1 MSLDTRPG
9 YIPALDGLR
18 AFAVLAVLAYHSGT
32 VLSSHPGGIGGVDV
46 FFVIS
51 GFVITRLLLSEL
63 SRTSR
68 IDLVRFYGRRAIRLY
83 PALLCV
89 VLITSIFWWVVG
101 SPSVHFV
108 FEVVGSLLYLTP
120 VTTVVLPHLVMF
132 SHTWTLGI
140 EEYFYLALPLFLLIA
155 RPWRLK
161 QSQMI
166 ALFLSAGVA
175 MLGAIAVARFMTEDP
190 SALLNYF
197 LRAGG
202 LFLGCAA
209 AVLMERGSAIKSPI
223 FVSFVGVLGIAAGM
237 AILGLPKVGG
247 LGFLTIDI
255 STMAVI
261 LSVSSTSRNAVGRV
275 LSWKPLVYIGRISYE
290 IYLWHLPLLVCAG
303 LLLPNTGLLVPLV
316 SYALTLLL
324 AVVTHHG
331 LAPLQNSLRR
341 SVDRRSVP
349 SGQLSHGGLSSS

>member
-1 MSLDTRPG
+1 MSHEKRPG

-18 AFAVLAVLAYHSGT
+18 ALAVLAVLAYHSET
-32 VLSSHPGGIGGVDV
+32 ALSSHPGGIGGVDV

-89 VLITSIFWWVVG
+89 VFVASLFWWVMA
-101 SPSVHFV
+101 SPNIYYL

-140 EEYFYLALPLFLLIA
+140 EEYFYLALPLFLLVA

-161 QSQMI
+161 SAQLIM
-166 ALFLSAGVA
+166 LFMFAGLA
-175 MLGAIAVARFMTEDP
+175 MLGSIAIARFITEDP

-202 LFLGCAA
+202 LFLGCAT
-209 AVLMERGSAIKSPI
+209 AVLVKDGKVLRKSAL
-223 FVSFVGVLGIAAGM
+223 VSFAGILGIAGGM
-237 AILGLPKVGG
+237 AILGLPKFGG
-247 LGFLTIDI
+247 LGFFVIDI

-261 LSVSSTSRNAVGRV
+261 AGVASAHGNAVSGV
-275 LSWKPLVYIGRISYE
+275 LGSKPLVYLGRISYE
-290 IYLWHLPLLVCAG
+290 IYLWHLPLLVAVG
-303 LLLPNTGLLVPLV
+303 FLLPNTGLVVPAV
-316 SYALTLLL
+316 SYALTFLL
-324 AVVTHHG
+324 AVTTHHG
-331 LAPLQNSLRR
+331 LAPLQLILRR
-341 SVDRRSVP
+341 SLDRRSVAV
-349 SGQLSHGGLSSS
+349 GQTGRGGAPLS